1 MNKMKTYI
9 DVLKVICSGDFN
21 KPLYIP
27 PKTMH
32 DYPRMTTLGIMY
44 NISIIMV
51 IDGKY

>member
-1 MNKMKTYI
+1 MKTHI

-32 DYPRMTTLGIMY
+32 DYPQMTTLGIMY